1 MKHMSRAELRRK
13 LHEEH
18 SGRPLDKTEEV
29 KKMVPRSEKTTV
41 VDYRIRQVNV
51 RRVRPMAAVLPSPK

>member
-18 SGRPLDKTEEV
+18 NKRRPLDKTEEV

-41 VDYRIRQVNV
+41 VDYRIR
-51 RRVRPMAAVLPSPK
+51 